1 MLGRGRVE
9 KLLILFHKDGGS
21 ETGFVALLRQ
31 MDVAAGKDYLAT
43 DGRNLTWGLRFTPAS
58 FSSHLCHRSPLCW
71 VKLWVPCRRKGRR
84 CLRNFSEMLMPGF
97 LLPLWLQSQTWPHC
111 MFSLAYLVPKQSFW
125 SRPSST

>member
-31 MDVAAGKDYLAT
+31 MDVAAGKDYLAR

-58 FSSHLCHRSPLCW
+58 FSSYLCHRSPLCW
-71 VKLWVPCRRKGRR
+71 GEALGSLQKEGK
-84 CLRNFSEMLMPGF
+84 EM
-97 LLPLWLQSQTWPHC
+97 SQK
-111 MFSLAYLVPKQSFW
+111 FQ
-125 SRPSST
+125 